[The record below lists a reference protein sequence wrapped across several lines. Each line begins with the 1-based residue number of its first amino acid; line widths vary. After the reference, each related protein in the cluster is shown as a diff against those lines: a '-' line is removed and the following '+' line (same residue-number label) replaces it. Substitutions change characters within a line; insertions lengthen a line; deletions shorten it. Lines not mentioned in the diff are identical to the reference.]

1 MKRIFLLALTVA
13 TISYSCDKVLDF
25 AINHTF
31 EDSYDVNLPADSDT
45 TYSQSFTFDA
55 TSNSEIADNLDQ
67 LNGYSLKSLKL
78 SISDYEG
85 GDDVDGSFSF
95 SFKNAAGNTIGDAV
109 STVTLENLAAWSSS
123 GEKTDI
129 PLTQGTIDAV
139 QSELAS
145 NNAVTV
151 MITESVTEVPV
162 QFTAHV
168 FLEVE
173 VNVSP

>member
-1 MKRIFLLALTVA
+1 MKRVFLLTLTIAAL
-13 TISYSCDKVLDF
+13 YSCDKLLDF

-31 EDSYDVNLPADSDT
+31 EDSYEVNLPADSDT

-55 TSNSEIADNLDQ
+55 SDNQEIEDNIDH

-78 SISDYEG
+78 SISDYVG

-95 SFKNAAGNTIGDAV
+95 SFKNAAGNTIGDGV
-109 STVTLENLAAWSSS
+109 TTVTLENLAGWSSS
-123 GEKTDI
+123 GDKTDV

-139 QSELAS
+139 QNELAA

-151 MITESVTEVPV
+151 MIAGSVTEVPV